1 VSNLQYL
8 FEKLKAM
15 TDIPSTSGFEQDMVK
30 MLYREMKPF
39 ADNVAVDYFGNLYG
53 FIKGKSEGLRVLIP
67 AHSDSVGMI
76 TSHIEENG
84 YVRFDPVGLV
94 PPNLT
99 YAQRVVIKTP
109 KGEKVGVVGTK
120 PGHIAAYHAP
130 SLGMEVPPIDA
141 LFIDV
146 GVSSRDDA
154 EAMGIAPGQP
164 VTFDRE
170 LKWLGDETTGLVTG
184 RSLDDKVGCLV
195 LVETMKRL
203 KQEGTVPSVTLIF
216 TAAVQEEVGLR
227 GARQAGEHVKPD
239 MCIGVDATISQAGFS
254 TGMAPMPETA
264 FSEAANALRC
274 GPGLSISDMGRSGGL
289 FGHPKIISFLKSVAE
304 KHQIPYQI
312 EGNMPNITSDAAA
325 AQFAGAGVPS
335 VTVKIPS
342 RYTHGPVE
350 VASLH
355 DVHATIELLVHALP
369 MIGPDFDL
377 RFVDLDEP

>member
-1 VSNLQYL
+1 MSNLQYL
-8 FEKLKAM
+8 FEKLKAL

-39 ADNVAVDYFGNLYG
+39 ADKVAVDYFGNLYA
-53 FIKGKSEGLRVLIP
+53 FIKGKSEGFRVLIP

-84 YVRFDPVGLV
+84 YVRFDSVGLV

-120 PGHIAAYHAP
+120 PGHIAAYHTP

-146 GVSSRDDA
+146 GVSSCDDA

-170 LKWLGDETTGLVTG
+170 LKWLGDESTGLVTG

-203 KQEGTVPSVTLIF
+203 KGQGVVPPVTLIF
-216 TAAVQEEVGLR
+216 TATVQEEVGLR
-227 GARQAGEHVKPD
+227 GARQAGEHMKPD

-254 TGMAPMPETA
+254 TGVAPMP
-264 FSEAANALRC
+264 
-274 GPGLSISDMGRSGGL
+274 
-289 FGHPKIISFLKSVAE
+289 
-304 KHQIPYQI
+304 
-312 EGNMPNITSDAAA
+312 
-325 AQFAGAGVPS
+325 
-335 VTVKIPS
+335 VKISCEQS
-342 RYTHGPVE
+342 RLDYGIDTHQ
-350 VASLH
+350 H
-355 DVHATIELLVHALP
+355 
-369 MIGPDFDL
+369 
-377 RFVDLDEP
+377 